1 MNRIINEQR
10 FNQHL
15 AATQK
20 RTEVFV
26 DMPREEI
33 PKSILDKQNV
43 QIIKENFS
51 KKEWRKFPIAN
62 NIIDA
67 ECKVVVIFF

>member
-1 MNRIINEQR
+1 MTRGLEIRSVEIANLRSMMNRIINEQR

-15 AATQK
+15 ATTQK

-33 PKSILDKQNV
+33 PKPILDKQNV

-51 KKEWRKFPIAN
+51 KKE
-62 NIIDA
+62 
-67 ECKVVVIFF
+67 